1 MKDGDMSSMQCSRRR
16 FLSASVCSAAP
27 LFLANAMVHGGS
39 QPGQAQRPAPTTS
52 GVHVFSKHLQWLD
65 YKGMAQTAA
74 ELGFDG
80 VDLTVRPGG
89 HVLPERAEEDLP
101 KAVEAIKKAG
111 LQPLMMTTAINDPRD
126 PLTKSI
132 LRTAAALGIR
142 YYRMGY
148 YRYQNDT
155 PVQTTLNEITPRRR
169 DLAALNAQYGIAG
182 SYQNHAGDGY
192 VGAPLW
198 DLHLLL
204 KDLDPRWIGSQYD
217 IRHATV
223 EGGTSWPTTLR
234 LLAPH
239 VNTLV
244 AKDFL
249 WTESEGKWQTQNC
262 PLGEGMVD
270 WPQYFSTLD
279 REKVMVPF
287 SLHLEYPIGG
297 AEHGNRKLTADKD
310 VVIKA
315 MHRDLSTLKTW
326 LKQRSL

>member
-1 MKDGDMSSMQCSRRR
+1 MSSMQCSRRH

-27 LFLANAMVHGGS
+27 LILAGTMARALMALADDERRS
-39 QPGQAQRPAPTTS
+39 QT
-52 GVHVFSKHLQWLD
+52 VHVFSKHLQWLD
-65 YKGMAQTAA
+65 YRGMAEVAA
-74 ELGFDG
+74 EIGFDG

-89 HVLPERAEEDLP
+89 HVLPERVEEDLP
-101 KAVEAIKKAG
+101 KAVEAIKQAG
-111 LQPLMMTTAINDPRD
+111 LQALMMTTAITDPRD
-126 PLTKSI
+126 PLTTSI
-132 LRTAAALGIR
+132 LKTAGRLGIR

-148 YRYQNDT
+148 YRYDPARSVTAVLDEARPQM
-155 PVQTTLNEITPRRR
+155 R
-169 DLAALNAQYGIAG
+169 DLAATSAHYGVSA
-182 SYQNHAGDGY
+182 SYQNHAGNGY

-204 KDLDPRWIGSQYD
+204 KDLDPQWIGCQYD

-234 LLAPH
+234 LLAPY

-249 WTESEGKWQTQNC
+249 WVRRDGKWRLENC
-262 PLGEGMVD
+262 PLGAGVVD
-270 WPQYFSTLD
+270 FSQYFSTLD
-279 REKVMVPF
+279 RQKLEAPF

-297 AEHGNRKLTADKD
+297 AEHGARQLTTGKEE
-310 VVIKA
+310 VTKA
-315 MHRDLSTLKTW
+315 MRKDLVTLRTW

>member
-1 MKDGDMSSMQCSRRR
+1 VTA
-16 FLSASVCSAAP
+16 SAEADRP
-27 LFLANAMVHGGS
+27 S
-39 QPGQAQRPAPTTS
+39 QT
-52 GVHVFSKHLQWLD
+52 VHVFSKHLQWLD
-65 YKGMAQTAA
+65 YNGMAETAA
-74 ELGFDG
+74 EIGFDG

-89 HVLPERAEEDLP
+89 HVLPERVEEDLP
-101 KAVEAIKKAG
+101 KAVEAIRKAG
-111 LQPLMMTTAINDPRD
+111 LQPLMMTTAINDPDD

-132 LRTAAALGIR
+132 LKTAGTLGIR

-155 PVQTTLNEITPRRR
+155 PVQTTLNEIKPRLR
-169 DLAALNAQYGIAG
+169 DLAALNAQFGIAG
-182 SYQNHAGDGY
+182 SYQNHAGNGY

-198 DLHLLL
+198 DLYWLLR
-204 KDLDPRWIGSQYD
+204 DLDPRWIGSQYD

-239 VNTLV
+239 VNMLV

-262 PLGEGMVD
+262 PLGQGMVD

-279 REKVMVPF
+279 RQKIAAPF
-287 SLHLEYPIGG
+287 SLHLEYPLGG
-297 AEHGNRKLTADKD
+297 AEHGRKQLTAGKERVTGAMRKD
-310 VVIKA
+310 LTA
-315 MHRDLSTLKTW
+315 LRTW

>member
-1 MKDGDMSSMQCSRRR
+1 MKNGDMSSMQCSRRR

-27 LFLANAMVHGGS
+27 LILASTMARTVMASAEARRSS
-39 QPGQAQRPAPTTS
+39 QT
-52 GVHVFSKHLQWLD
+52 VHVFSKHLQWLD
-65 YKGMAQTAA
+65 YDGMAQVAA
-74 ELGFDG
+74 EIGFDG

-111 LQPLMMTTAINDPRD
+111 LQPLMMTTAISDPSD

-132 LRTAAALGIR
+132 LKTAGALGIR
-142 YYRMGY
+142 SYRMGY

-155 PVQTTLNEITPRRR
+155 PVPTTLNEIKPRLR
-169 DLAALNAQYGIAG
+169 DLAAMNEQYEISG
-182 SYQNHAGDGY
+182 SYQNHAGNGY

-249 WTESEGKWQTQNC
+249 WTESEGKWQTRNC

-270 WPQYFSTLD
+270 WKQYFSVLD
-279 REKVMVPF
+279 RQRIVTPF

-315 MHRDLSTLKTW
+315 MRRDLSTLKTW

>member
-1 MKDGDMSSMQCSRRR
+1 MKNGDMSSMQCSRRR
-16 FLSASVCSAAP
+16 FLSAGVCSAAP
-27 LFLANAMVHGGS
+27 LILAGTMVRTVAASAGANRPS
-39 QPGQAQRPAPTTS
+39 QT
-52 GVHVFSKHLQWLD
+52 VHVFSKHLQWLD
-65 YKGMAQTAA
+65 YDGMAQVAA
-74 ELGFDG
+74 EIGFDG

-89 HVLPERAEEDLP
+89 HVLPERVEEDLP
-101 KAVEAIKKAG
+101 RAVDAARRAG
-111 LQPLMMTTAINDPRD
+111 IEVRMMTTAINDPSD

-132 LRTAAALGIR
+132 LKTAGALGIR

-148 YRYQNDT
+148 YRYRSDT
-155 PVQTTLNEITPRRR
+155 PVQTTLNEIKPKLR
-169 DLAALNAQYGIAG
+169 DLAAMNAQFGIAG
-182 SYQNHAGDGY
+182 AYQNHAGNGY

-249 WTESEGKWQTQNC
+249 WTQRARKWQTENC

-270 WPQYFSTLD
+270 WNQYFSVLD
-279 REKVMVPF
+279 RQRIATPF

-315 MHRDLSTLKTW
+315 MRRDLSTLKTW

>member
-1 MKDGDMSSMQCSRRR
+1 MKDGEMSSLQYSRRH

-27 LFLANAMVHGGS
+27 LMLAGTMAHTLMASADDERRS
-39 QPGQAQRPAPTTS
+39 QT
-52 GVHVFSKHLQWLD
+52 VHVFSKHLQWLD
-65 YKGMAQTAA
+65 YDGMAEVAA
-74 ELGFDG
+74 EIGFDG

-89 HVLPERAEEDLP
+89 HVLPERVEEDLP
-101 KAVEAIKKAG
+101 KAVEAARKAG
-111 LQPLMMTTAINDPRD
+111 IEIRMMTTAINDPSD

-132 LRTAAALGIR
+132 LKTAGALGIR

-148 YRYQNDT
+148 YRYRNDM
-155 PVQTTLNEITPRRR
+155 PVQTTLNEIKPRLR
-169 DLAALNAQYGIAG
+169 DLAAMNEQYGLSA
-182 SYQNHAGDGY
+182 SYQNHAGNGY

-239 VNTLV
+239 INTLV

-249 WTESEGKWQTQNC
+249 WTKRQGKWRVENY

-270 WPQYFSTLD
+270 FSQYFSVLD
-279 REKVMVPF
+279 RQKIVAPF

-297 AEHGNRKLTADKD
+297 AEHGARQLTTDKEE
-310 VVIKA
+310 ITKA
-315 MHRDLSTLKTW
+315 MRKDLSMLRTW
-326 LKQRSL
+326 LKRRSLG